1 MACAREESSESS
13 LEFDLCSDDCDDS
26 DISFDDNGPSKVY
39 EAAKSGDAALLNEL
53 LLDMDDS
60 ERAHTF
66 EATFVELIEGQL
78 TPLLAAS
85 MEGKTDCVK
94 VLLRYKADVDG
105 RGRVLRYGH
114 DGGRYRLCTPLF
126 VASGNG
132 HVDVLNCLI
141 ENGAD
146 VNAVTPDEGCIPLMD
161 ASFNGRIDAIEF
173 LVKHGANLDHQDK
186 YGNTALHYA
195 VHDPIP
201 DKQVEVFQK
210 LLSLGAS
217 QLYNKQRLTP
227 LLFACNKGMISL
239 VEKLLLEVDYTDEQ
253 RIDALELLGASLAT
267 TNLHSKRY
275 RRGFDY
281 IEEGMGERFEDPT
294 HPVLKQPVQSVEAY
308 QNTRESQNL
317 EELAQIENNRC
328 TILMEGL
335 VIRERILGT
344 DNMELIEPIREV
356 AEYFFDRYRNLN
368 VAIGL
373 HRHAM
378 KIARLCHQSAFS
390 DLCSLIAVLSQKF
403 GSNVHPREEE
413 LLELLEQTVL
423 EYEYEK
429 KLKNEL
435 QERSEKISPNSTMF
449 RELLYSSARLVQVIA
464 KCEEV
469 RTSSVLSLLKK
480 LLNLN
485 PQDDLGNTLLH
496 KVVIKRSKKDTFPC
510 PVTTKLLL
518 DEGISVNA
526 TNYMGNTPLH
536 KAVTGKLGNDKIHL
550 VTSVLKILLERG
562 AHQDFVNHNGQTAM
576 ELAQTDEARAT
587 LSNYRNLELKCLSA
601 RAVRKFGL
609 PYLDMVPKTLEKFV
623 SMH

>member
-1 MACAREESSESS
+1 MACARDESSESS
-13 LEFDLCSDDCDDS
+13 SECGLYSDDCDDS
-26 DISFDDNGPSKVY
+26 DNSFDDNGPSEVY
-39 EAAKSGDAALLNEL
+39 EAAKSGDAALLREL
-53 LLDMDDS
+53 LQDMDDS

-66 EATFVELIEGQL
+66 EAKFVELIEGQL
-78 TPLLAAS
+78 TPLLAAA

-94 VLLRYKADVDG
+94 VLLSYKADVDG

-114 DGGRYRLCTPLF
+114 VGGRYRLCTPLF

-161 ASFNGRIDAIEF
+161 ASFNGRIDVIEF

-217 QLYNKQRLTP
+217 QLYNKQCLTP

-239 VEKLLLEVDYTDEQ
+239 VEKLLLEIDYTDEQ

-281 IEEGMGERFEDPT
+281 MKQGMEERFKDPT
-294 HPVLKQPVQSVEAY
+294 HPMLKQPVQPIQAY
-308 QNTRESQNL
+308 QNRRESQNL
-317 EELAQIENNRC
+317 EELAQIENNRH

-403 GSNVHPREEE
+403 ESNVHPREEE

-464 KCEEV
+464 KCEEL
-469 RTSSVLSLLKK
+469 RTSNVSSLLKK

-496 KVVIKRSKKDTFPC
+496 KVVIKRSKKDSFPC
-510 PVTTKLLL
+510 PVTAKLLL
-518 DEGISVNA
+518 DEGVSVNA
-526 TNYMGNTPLH
+526 TNYVGNTPLH
-536 KAVTGKLGNDKIHL
+536 KAITGKLGSDKIHL

-562 AHQDFVNHNGQTAM
+562 AHQDFINHNGQTAI

-587 LSNYRNLELKCLSA
+587 LSNYRNLELQCLSA

-609 PYLDMVPKTLEKFV
+609 PYLDVVPKTLETFV

>member
-1 MACAREESSESS
+1 MACARDESSESS
-13 LEFDLCSDDCDDS
+13 SECGLYSDDCDDS
-26 DISFDDNGPSKVY
+26 DNSFDDNGPSEVY
-39 EAAKSGDAALLNEL
+39 EAAKSGDAALLHEL
-53 LLDMDDS
+53 LQDMDDS

-66 EATFVELIEGQL
+66 EAKFVELIEGQL
-78 TPLLAAS
+78 TPLLAAA

-94 VLLRYKADVDG
+94 VLLSYKADVDG

-114 DGGRYRLCTPLF
+114 VGGRYRLCTPLF

-132 HVDVLNCLI
+132 HVDILNCLI

-161 ASFNGRIDAIEF
+161 ASFNGRIDVIEF

-217 QLYNKQRLTP
+217 QLYNKQCLTP

-239 VEKLLLEVDYTDEQ
+239 VEKLLLEIDYTDEQ

-281 IEEGMGERFEDPT
+281 MKQGMEERFKDPT
-294 HPVLKQPVQSVEAY
+294 HPMLKQPVQPIQAY
-308 QNTRESQNL
+308 QNRRESQNL
-317 EELAQIENNRC
+317 EELAQIENNRR

-403 GSNVHPREEE
+403 ESNVHPREEE
-413 LLELLEQTVL
+413 LLELLEQTVF

-464 KCEEV
+464 KCEEL
-469 RTSSVLSLLKK
+469 RTSNVSSLLKK

-496 KVVIKRSKKDTFPC
+496 KVVIKRSKKDSFPC
-510 PVTTKLLL
+510 PVTAKLLL
-518 DEGISVNA
+518 DEGVSVNA
-526 TNYMGNTPLH
+526 TNYVGNTPLH
-536 KAVTGKLGNDKIHL
+536 KAITGKLGSDKIHL
-550 VTSVLKILLERG
+550 VTSVLKILLG
-562 AHQDFVNHNGQTAM
+562 GV
-576 ELAQTDEARAT
+576 LIKT
-587 LSNYRNLELKCLSA
+587 LSIIMVKLPWNWHKLMKHVQLFQITETWSYSVL
-601 RAVRKFGL
+601 VQGL
-609 PYLDMVPKTLEKFV
+609 
-623 SMH
+623 